1 MEVKNKAKPVYQIDA
16 TTNEIIAKYISI
28 SQASK
33 SLGRASCRASIK
45 LVCDGLQNT
54 AYGYKWRYAN

>member
-1 MEVKNKAKPVYQIDA
+1 MEAKNKAKPVYKIDA
-16 TTNEIIAKYISI
+16 KTNKIIAIYESI

-54 AYGYKWRYAN
+54 AYGYKWQYAK